1 MNLSIYRPVNL
12 GKFSCCDGLAQ
23 PHPYIVT
30 ASVRPKVYLV
40 LSRAPQQ
47 TAYYPK
53 DAFRDIRKLR
63 SVILGLYSASLCAS
77 LLLWML
83 RSSRIFETSRLMC
96 CHNAATCIFNNDS
109 RGSSFCFL
117 HVLGQIQQGRED
129 YQISCIVYC
138 YEYLRISRNFF
149 ENFQIRGT
157 TATYEQRQN
166 FEDHWHVIC
175 AQPTLL

>member
-53 DAFRDIRKLR
+53 DAFRESCDLLSWGFIRLLSVLPCFCGCSGAPGYSKLL
-63 SVILGLYSASLCAS
+63 VWC
-77 LLLWML
+77 
-83 RSSRIFETSRLMC
+83 
-96 CHNAATCIFNNDS
+96 AATCIFNNDS

-166 FEDHWHVIC
+166 FEDHVIC